1 MNPTLS
7 VIIPV
12 YNTEAYLNKCLE
24 SILNQTFRD
33 FEIILVDDASTD
45 ASGTICDGYAKKY
58 DFIKVIHKEHGG
70 PTHTRKAGLAYAKG
84 EYVVYM
90 DSDDRVTPD
99 MYEYMMEKMFKHN
112 ADIGIC
118 DIVIET
124 EKSRIPLHISMP
136 GGFYNKER
144 LKKEIYPIMLFS
156 EAENSPAIAPSLCNK
171 IIKKTILDKVLPY
184 ANENIYYG
192 EDAVCMYPCMLDA
205 ESVYIAKDKFFY
217 IYTQSEYSLSRKY
230 DKRLLAKLPLLISIF
245 DEEFE
250 KRGFDGKTQTDLYAA
265 SQLVFSIRNELLFNR
280 EKNPAQRNTELK
292 KYLRQP
298 RFNDVFKTVK
308 NSNLDKLFK
317 FKVFLLEKK
326 LIYILYIIFFFK
338 ERILLA
344 NERKKGCG

>member
-12 YNTEAYLNKCLE
+12 YNTEEYLDECIE
-24 SILNQTFRD
+24 SVLKQTFRD

-45 ASGTICDGYAKKY
+45 ASGAICDSYAKKY
-58 DFIKVIHKEHGG
+58 GFIKVIHKEHGG
-70 PTHTRKAGLAYAKG
+70 PTQTRKTGLAYAKG
-84 EYVVYM
+84 EYIIYM

-99 MYEYMMEKMFKHN
+99 MYEYMLKKMFKYN

-124 EKSRIPLHISMP
+124 EKSRTPLYRSMP

-144 LKKEIYPIMLFS
+144 LQKEIYPVMLFS
-156 EAENSPAIAPSLCNK
+156 EKAGAPAIAPSLCNK
-171 IIKKTILDKVLPY
+171 IIKKTILEKVLPY

-192 EDAVCMYPCMLDA
+192 EDAVCTYPCMLDA

-217 IYTQSEYSLSRKY
+217 IYTQTEYSLSRKY

-250 KRGFDGKTQTDLYAA
+250 KRGFDGKIQTDFYAA
-265 SQLVFSIRNELLFNR
+265 SQLLFSIRNELLFNR
-280 EKNPAQRNTELK
+280 KKTLAQKNTELK
-292 KYLRQP
+292 KYVRLP
-298 RFNDVFKTVK
+298 RFTEALQAVK
-308 NSNLDKLFK
+308 NSDVDKLFK
-317 FKVFLLEKK
+317 LKVFLLEKGR
-326 LIYILYIIFFFK
+326 IYILYIMFCLREKF
-338 ERILLA
+338 LLA
-344 NERKKGCG
+344 NERKKG